1 MDFGLSE
8 EQLLLQQTI
17 GQFLDSECPLLRLH
31 EIFDCDDPYD
41 VELWRGMMGLGLGGL
56 AISEEFGG
64 AGLELIDLALAAE
77 VLGHRGAPG
86 PFLGHALAGIALGLG
101 GSEAQKQHWLPA
113 LASGECL
120 ATVALGEALEKWDPS
135 EWQLQLDGDSATGA
149 KQHVLCGSEADLIV
163 VGTAGG
169 GLALVERGA
178 TGVKTQPVD
187 GIDRSRRLDDLL
199 LEAAPCEAL
208 PGGVEAALRL
218 RDAGLCL
225 LAADAFGGAT
235 RSVEMAVAYA
245 KQREQFGVTIGH
257 FQALKHQLANMTA
270 DVEPSRGLYWYAA
283 HAWDA
288 LPDESPRVAALAKA
302 HITAR
307 FAQATRDAVEAIGGI
322 GFTWEGDI
330 QIWLKRSLFDRTYLG
345 SPAVHRERAAQ
356 LAGW

>member
-1 MDFGLSE
+1 VDFGLSE
-8 EQLLLQQTI
+8 EQTLLQQTI
-17 GQFLDSECPLLRLH
+17 GRFLDNECPLTRLH
-31 EIFDCDDPYD
+31 EIFDGDDPHD
-41 VELWRGMMGLGLGGL
+41 VELWRGMMEIGLGGL
-56 AISEEFGG
+56 AISEAYGG

-86 PFLGHALAGIALGLG
+86 PFLGHALAAIAIEVG
-101 GSEAQKQHWLPA
+101 GSEAQKRRWLPA

-120 ATVALGEALEKWDPS
+120 ATVALGEGFERWDPS
-135 EWQLQLDGDSATGA
+135 EWRLQLDGDTATGT

-163 VGTAGG
+163 LGTAGG
-169 GLALVERGA
+169 GLALVERSA
-178 TGVKTQPVD
+178 SGVKIQPVD

-199 LEAAPCEAL
+199 LEAAPCEVL
-208 PGGVEAALRL
+208 PGGREAAPRL

-225 LAADAFGGAT
+225 LAADAFGGAS
-235 RSVEMAVAYA
+235 RSVEMAVAHA
-245 KQREQFGVTIGH
+245 KEREQFGVTIGH
-257 FQALKHQLANMTA
+257 FQALKHQLANMTV

-288 LPDESPRVAALAKA
+288 LPKESPRAAALAKA
-302 HITAR
+302 HVTAR
-307 FAQATRDAVEAIGGI
+307 FAQAARDAVEAIGGI

-345 SPAVHRERAAQ
+345 SPALHRERAAQ